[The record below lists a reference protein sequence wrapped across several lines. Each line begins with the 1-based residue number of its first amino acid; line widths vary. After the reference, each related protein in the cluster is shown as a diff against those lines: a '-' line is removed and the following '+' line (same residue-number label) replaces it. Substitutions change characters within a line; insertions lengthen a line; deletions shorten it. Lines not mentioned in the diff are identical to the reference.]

1 MKKTLLAVFLCVA
14 MLVSVALP
22 AFGAFD
28 LANIN
33 KYSVYVTDEKITVDG
48 NPDDVY
54 YKSTKI
60 QSIVT
65 DDRYYRGKD
74 DNGVSL
80 PDEVKA
86 AAKGEFIAYI
96 VATKDG
102 LYVYAEIDDTTM
114 HPNDPDYD
122 TDPTTGDGFQL
133 YLDWVPDEFAC
144 SKDVLPDPNSDVY
157 RQTYGMGS
165 GQYLGWIHIDYDNNV
180 RSAWGFDGFIAQGGE
195 TATRIREGEGW
206 ACELF
211 IPWREPVEGIDAEG
225 GMSGLIQAKKQ
236 FNCNIGFQSCDDSYT
251 KEQAMDPAYDR
262 IRDEVIV
269 EKNTTLLF
277 DQVPD
282 HGLAYWWNYELLS
295 VLQFNYGE
303 GGEDPNP
310 PTSDATVAIVA
321 ALVVAGAGLAVL
333 TMKKKEN

>member
-1 MKKTLLAVFLCVA
+1 
-14 MLVSVALP
+14 
-22 AFGAFD
+22 
-28 LANIN
+28 
-33 KYSVYVTDEKITVDG
+33 
-48 NPDDVY
+48 
-54 YKSTKI
+54 
-60 QSIVT
+60 
-65 DDRYYRGKD
+65 
-74 DNGVSL
+74 
-80 PDEVKA
+80 
-86 AAKGEFIAYI
+86 
-96 VATKDG
+96 
-102 LYVYAEIDDTTM
+102 
-114 HPNDPDYD
+114 
-122 TDPTTGDGFQL
+122 
-133 YLDWVPDEFAC
+133 
-144 SKDVLPDPNSDVY
+144 
-157 RQTYGMGS
+157 
-165 GQYLGWIHIDYDNNV
+165 
-180 RSAWGFDGFIAQGGE
+180 
-195 TATRIREGEGW
+195 
-206 ACELF
+206 
-211 IPWREPVEGIDAEG
+211 
-225 GMSGLIQAKKQ
+225 MSGLIQAKKQ